1 MDDAEIQK
9 QLLAAFQAESRE
21 RIEAL
26 YAGLDSLEQGMRDGS
41 AQTAVETVFRE
52 AHSLKGAARSVN
64 LPAIEAVCQEME
76 NIFAALKKEARQLT
90 PELMDRLYA
99 AVGLIEQ
106 ATAPE
111 ARPETVSDDLKKMG
125 TALKELKTAGPADQ
139 LSERNGTK
147 TDEAQPNETEVDKAE
162 PEAKQRTSA
171 EPAAAL
177 ENSPQTASREP
188 RPSQAPISLQ
198 SVRVPAARLDALLLQ
213 TEELITVKQTAARH
227 LNQLNNLQALLR
239 QWEQQWERF
248 HADSHRAGEQ
258 AADAPA
264 SETAYSPTRQ
274 FLDDTRQMIRKLEQ
288 QLNQAAAAFDVKRRH
303 FSNQIDDLLDATKKT
318 SLMPFSTLFSA
329 FPRMVREIARES
341 GKSVD
346 LNLSGET
353 VEIDKRILEG
363 LKDPLMHLLRNAVDH
378 GIEPPGTRAERGK
391 PETGSIRIAA
401 FQPESSHVSLSIADD
416 GAGIDTAAII
426 ADALAKGL
434 ISNAAADA
442 METKDALDLI
452 FGSGISS
459 TARVSEISGRGLG
472 MPIVR
477 EAIEQ
482 LGGSIHLQSA
492 PGTGST
498 FTIRL
503 PVTLATF
510 RGVLI
515 EAGAQLFILPNA
527 HVRHSLQLRP
537 EAIQTVEGQPAVF
550 FKGRPLALV
559 SLSDLLGLPPAE
571 NRNGIQSS
579 GKGQHQVPALILGHG
594 SEALALRVDRILNEQ
609 EILVK
614 SLGKQL
620 KKVRHI
626 SGATVL
632 GTGAVVPILNAGEL
646 IESAAHRSPASQ
658 AALET
663 ASAEPRQSPKSLL
676 VVEDSFTSRTLLK
689 NILEASGYGVET
701 AIDGRDALSRLT
713 AQAVDAVVTD
723 VEMPNMDGLELTEKI
738 RAHAALSELPVIL
751 VTSLDSP
758 KDRQRGVEVGANAY
772 IVKGSFD
779 QSNLLEALDRL
790 L

>member
-26 YAGLDSLEQGMRDGS
+26 YAGLGTLEQGKQDSS

-64 LPAIEAVCQEME
+64 LTAIESVCQEME
-76 NIFAALKKEARQLT
+76 NIFAALKKEALPLT
-90 PELMDRLYA
+90 PKLMDHLYA

-111 ARPETVSDDLKKMG
+111 AGPEALSDELKKME
-125 TALKELKTAGPADQ
+125 TALSELKSPDISGARR
-139 LSERNGTK
+139 SELDAEQPDAAEPDGT
-147 TDEAQPNETEVDKAE
+147 E
-162 PEAKQRTSA
+162 PEAKEGTSA
-171 EPAAAL
+171 EPA
-177 ENSPQTASREP
+177 QTAAKASH
-188 RPSQAPISLQ
+188 PSKAPLSLQ
-198 SVRVPAARLDALLLQ
+198 SVRVPAARLDALMLQ
-213 TEELITVKQTAARH
+213 TEELITVKQTAAQH

-239 QWEQQWERF
+239 QWQQQWERF
-248 HADSHRAGEQ
+248 QADSHRPGKQ
-258 AADAPA
+258 RGDAPV
-264 SETAYSPTRQ
+264 SKTAYSPTHQ
-274 FLDDTRQMIRKLEQ
+274 FLDDTRRMIRKIEQ

-303 FSNQIDDLLDATKKT
+303 FSGQIDDLLDATKKA
-318 SLMPFSTLFSA
+318 SLMPFSALFSA
-329 FPRMVREIARES
+329 FPRMVRDIAGNS

-346 LNLSGET
+346 LTLSGET
-353 VEIDKRILEG
+353 VEIDKRILET

-378 GIEPPGTRAERGK
+378 GIEAPGTRRDRGK
-391 PETGSIRIAA
+391 SETGSIRITA

-416 GAGIDTAAII
+416 GAGIDAGAII
-426 ADALAKGL
+426 ADALEKGL
-434 ISNAAADA
+434 ITNDAADA
-442 METKDALDLI
+442 MEAKDALDLI

-459 TARVSEISGRGLG
+459 TARVTEISGRGLG

-482 LGGSIHLQSA
+482 MGGSIHLQST
-492 PGTGST
+492 PGVGSS
-498 FTIRL
+498 FHIRL

-515 EAGAQLFILPNA
+515 EAGAQRFILPNA

-537 EAIQTVEGQPAVF
+537 EAIKTVEGQPAVF
-550 FKGRPLALV
+550 YKGRPLALV

-571 NRNGIQSS
+571 NGNGIQSS
-579 GKGQHQVPALILGHG
+579 RKGPHQVPALILGHG
-594 SEALALRVDRILNEQ
+594 SEALAVRVDRILNEQ

-646 IESAAHRSPASQ
+646 IETAAHPSPASR
-658 AALET
+658 AALAK
-663 ASAEPRQSPKSLL
+663 ASAEQQESPKSLL

-689 NILEASGYGVET
+689 NILEASGYVVET
-701 AIDGRDALSRLT
+701 AIDGRDGLSRLT
-713 AQAVDAVVTD
+713 AQAFDAVITD
-723 VEMPNMDGLELTEKI
+723 VEMPNMGGLELTEKI
-738 RAHAALSELPVIL
+738 RANAGLSELPVIL
-751 VTSLDSP
+751 VTSLDST